1 MILDLVKKRHST
13 RVYNDSNI
21 DKEVLLNIIECGQN
35 YPSRGNLQPLKYIL
49 ITDKDIRDKVFDTVL
64 WGSKNNNF
72 KVFKNKKY
80 APSNYIVVCVDK
92 KIVSAGYEY
101 EIGASIEAM
110 LLAATEKNIDSLWI
124 KSFDRSLMS
133 DILCTD
139 NDIIIDSLVCL
150 GHSNQN
156 NIRVALKDSP
166 QVTVLEN
173 LDMITPKREI
183 KEVLYEN
190 RYNK

>member
-13 RVYNDSNI
+13 RVYNDSSI
-21 DKEVLLNIIECGQN
+21 DKEELLNIIECGQN

-49 ITDKDIRDKVFDTVL
+49 ITDKNIRDNIFDTVL
-64 WGSKNNNF
+64 WGSKNSSF
-72 KVFKNKKY
+72 KAFKNKNY

-110 LLAATEKNIDSLWI
+110 LLAATEKNIASLWI

-133 DILCTD
+133 NILGTD
-139 NDIIIDSLVCL
+139 DDIIIDSLVCL
-150 GHSNQN
+150 GYSNQN
-156 NIRVALKDSP
+156 NIRVAVKDSP

-173 LDMITPKREI
+173 LDMITPKRDI